1 MNAFL
6 ASRHL
11 PLLLVITSLFL
22 YGVDFLVSGGDGL
35 AATFLGNLAFLP
47 VYVLFVTL
55 IIERVLRERERNA
68 IRQKL
73 NMVIGVFFC
82 EAGTAMIRDCLAFA
96 RDSHKLIERLRIT
109 AHSTP
114 RDFKDAADFL
124 QKHDVGMDSRLGDLE
139 ALKRFLGD
147 KRGFM
152 LSLLENPNLLEHD
165 EFTDLLWAV
174 FHLNE
179 ELQARSSLSALP
191 PSDLEHLSG
200 DITRAFG
207 LLLREWLTYV
217 QHLKQDYP
225 YLFSLAVRTNPLNPE
240 ARAEVV

>member
-1 MNAFL
+1 MNTIL

-11 PLLLVITSLFL
+11 PLLLIITSLVL
-22 YGVDFLVSGGDGL
+22 YGLDFLVSGGDGL
-35 AATFLGNLAFLP
+35 AAAFLGNLAFLP

-82 EAGTAMIRDCLAFA
+82 EVGTVMIRDCLEFV
-96 RDSHKLIERLRIT
+96 RDPHKLMEKLRIT
-109 AHSTP
+109 THSSP
-114 RDFKDAADFL
+114 GDFRDAADYL
-124 QKHDVGMDSRLGDLE
+124 QSHDIGMESRQGNLDE
-139 ALKRFLGD
+139 LKRFLGE

-179 ELQARSSLSALP
+179 ELQARTVLTELSPA
-191 PSDLEHLSG
+191 DLEHLSG
-200 DITRAFG
+200 DITRAYG
-207 LLLREWLTYV
+207 LLLREWLAYV

-240 ARAEVV
+240 ARAEIV